1 MYYYL
6 GAEARP
12 DLPNLTHV
20 MCKCVWESAWRIR
33 KAALPVK
40 KPLGEK
46 AAPTCGKATWRIPV
60 AEAGQRTCIAVFLPP
75 SFSTFLRPPPFL
87 PPLLLKTP
95 QASNRCTDWFL
106 QDLYSSPASTGNG
119 TSAPPRQASDL
130 TPHPRAPRNDLAS
143 GFLPPQG
150 GLHTVLS
157 LQRLQNWIAGGFDSH
172 LGVCRRSPPSFG
184 PHLLGT

>member
-6 GAEARP
+6 RAEARP
-12 DLPNLTHV
+12 DLPNLTHA
-20 MCKCVWESAWRIR
+20 MCKCAWESAWRIR

-46 AAPTCGKATWRIPV
+46 AAPTRGKAAWRIPV

-75 SFSTFLRPPPFL
+75 SFSAFLRPPPFL

-119 TSAPPRQASDL
+119 NSPRLDRHRDLAPPRQA
-130 TPHPRAPRNDLAS
+130 PGPYPAS
-143 GFLPPQG
+143 TGIGTTWP
-150 GLHTVLS
+150 VDS
-157 LQRLQNWIAGGFDSH
+157 CRRRGGFTPF
-172 LGVCRRSPPSFG
+172 CRSSDCKTG
-184 PHLLGT
+184 